1 MKNLFEICKKIKK
14 ELNIP
19 LKEWKNDL
27 NYANS
32 GKIIKFKKEKYEKIR
47 KNKKNRILKKNLEII
62 LF

>member
-1 MKNLFEICKKIKK
+1 MEFLQKSLKNLFEICKKIKK

-32 GKIIKFKKEKYEKIR
+32 GKNNQI
-47 KNKKNRILKKNLEII
+47 
-62 LF
+62 